1 MNERETMKKAA
12 VRGLADR
19 VVRYYASAALQL
31 AGFASAAGALA
42 STPEIVDAATADE
55 ARSRVNAALG
65 VVLAAREIP
74 QTERALVGVMAAREA
89 LALVRHDDPSAK
101 HLKRLVETLH
111 TIA

>member
-1 MNERETMKKAA
+1 VIVKKEL

-31 AGFASAAGALA
+31 AGFTSASLSLA
-42 STPEIVDAATADE
+42 STPAIVDAASADE

-65 VVLAAREIP
+65 ALLAAREVP
-74 QTERALVGVMAAREA
+74 ATEHALIRILAAREA
-89 LALVRHDDPSAK
+89 LAIVGHDDPSAT
-101 HLKRLVETLH
+101 HVKRLVEALH